1 MPTALITGANVG
13 QGNMLVKKLAA
24 RGWRVFA
31 GVLPGADT
39 DLKTEGQITLVDQ
52 DVSDFDSVR
61 QSAKIVD
68 EALGDQGLD
77 LIMNV
82 AGVANMCQGTI
93 EGLALE
99 DLQKIFAINTFGQV
113 AVCQSFLPMMRR
125 ASKSGGKP
133 GKILN
138 FGSGAVVANPP
149 TAGAYSMTKHA
160 VHGMTMTLRLELA
173 PFGIQVTSIWPGA
186 VKTAMT
192 ANSRESTKNAW
203 AKQPEDVQAV
213 YEPYLKK
220 GVCEV
225 LPDMI
230 ENKGNTSDYVTDG
243 VLKLLDNK
251 KLKPFYLVGKDAKPL
266 GPMHQWMPNSAFE
279 WIIRASYKIPSKA

>member
-13 QGNMLVKKLAA
+13 QANLLVKKLAGQ
-24 RGWRVFA
+24 GWRVFA

-39 DLKTEGQITLVDQ
+39 DLKTDDRITLVDQ
-52 DVSDFDSVR
+52 DVSDFESVR
-61 QSAKIVD
+61 QSARIVD
-68 EALGDQGLD
+68 EALGEDGLD

-113 AVCQSFLPMMRR
+113 AVCQCFLPMMRR
-125 ASKSGGKP
+125 AQQP
-133 GKILN
+133 GKIFN

-149 TAGAYSMTKHA
+149 TAGAYSMSKHA

-192 ANSRESTKNAW
+192 ANSRETTKNAW
-203 AKQPEDVQAV
+203 AKQPEDVQAI
-213 YEPYLKK
+213 YAPYLKK

-230 ENKGNTSDYVTDG
+230 ENKGNSADYVTDE
-243 VLKLLDNK
+243 VLKLLNKK

-266 GPMHQWMPNSAFE
+266 GPMMQWMPNSAFE
-279 WIIRASYKIPSKA
+279 WIIRSSYKIPSRA

>member
-13 QGNMLVKKLAA
+13 QANIIVKKLAA
-24 RGWRVFA
+24 KGWRVFA
-31 GVLPGADT
+31 GVLPGAET
-39 DLKTEGQITLVDQ
+39 DLKSEGNITLVDQ

-61 QSAKIVD
+61 ASARVVD
-68 EALGDQGLD
+68 EALGNDGLD

-93 EGLALE
+93 EGLKLE

-113 AVCQSFLPMMRR
+113 AVCQCFLPMMRR
-125 ASKSGGKP
+125 AKKP
-133 GKILN
+133 GKIFN

-149 TAGAYSMTKHA
+149 TAGSYSMTKHA
-160 VHGMTMTLRLELA
+160 VHGLTMTLRLELA
-173 PFGIQVTSIWPGA
+173 PFGIQTTSIWPGA

-192 ANSRESTKNAW
+192 ANSREATKNAW
-203 AKQPEDVQAV
+203 AKQPEDIQAV

-230 ENKGNTSDYVTDG
+230 ESKGNTADYVTDEI
-243 VLKLLDNK
+243 LKLVDSS

-279 WIIRASYKIPSKA
+279 WVIRASYKIPSKA

>member
-13 QGNMLVKKLAA
+13 QANLLVKKLAA
-24 RGWRVFA
+24 QGWRVFA

-39 DLKTEGQITLVDQ
+39 DLKTDDRITLIDQ

-61 QSAKIVD
+61 QSARIVD
-68 EALGDQGLD
+68 EALGEQGLD

-99 DLQKIFAINTFGQV
+99 DLQKIFGINTFGQV
-113 AVCQSFLPMMRR
+113 AVCQCFLPMMRR
-125 ASKSGGKP
+125 AKQP

-149 TAGAYSMTKHA
+149 TAGAYSMSKHA

-203 AKQPEDVQAV
+203 AKQPEDVQAI

-230 ENKGNTSDYVTDG
+230 ENKGNSADYVTDE

-266 GPMHQWMPNSAFE
+266 GPMVQWMPNSAFE
-279 WIIRASYKIPSKA
+279 WIIRSSYKIPSKA